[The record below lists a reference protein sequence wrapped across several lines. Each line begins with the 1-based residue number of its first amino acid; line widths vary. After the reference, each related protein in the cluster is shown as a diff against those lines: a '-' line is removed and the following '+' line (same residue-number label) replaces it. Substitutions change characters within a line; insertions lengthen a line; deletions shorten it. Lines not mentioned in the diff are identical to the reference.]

1 MKPNTQQQIEEALN
15 SLDAVKQAEVSVSFT
30 QKVMARMENKPSRIV
45 PMRTVCTVAA
55 SIALLLAVNVWLGS
69 GYKKQSNNMANKGIQ
84 MVVGDYHLQD
94 DLFGF

>member
-15 SLDAVKQAEVSVSFT
+15 RLEAVKQAEVSANFT
-30 QKVMARMENKPSRIV
+30 QTVLARMENKPHRVV
-45 PMRTVCTVAA
+45 PMRTVWTVAA
-55 SIALLLAVNVWLGS
+55 SIAVLLAINVWLGI
-69 GYKKQSNNMANKGIQ
+69 GYKQGNNMANKGIQ